1 MSVKTGDMVLVI
13 AGKDKGKTGRVERLV
28 TAKNRV
34 VVSGVNMVTRH
45 IKPRPNVRQAGKIEM
60 ENPIHVS
67 NVMLICN
74 KCSKAVRPKSSN
86 LEDGSRVRFCTKCN
100 EVIDDGQ

>member
-45 IKPRPNVRQAGKIEM
+45 IKPRPNVRQAGK
-60 ENPIHVS
+60 
-67 NVMLICN
+67 
-74 KCSKAVRPKSSN
+74 
-86 LEDGSRVRFCTKCN
+86 
-100 EVIDDGQ
+100 